1 MNQRRGLG
9 RGLGALIPSSDPAAR
24 APEAEESKAAPE
36 VQTSAAHVGEL
47 EEVSGARYAEIPLD
61 DIRPNPRQPRS
72 VFEEEALA
80 LADDVWRVARRLART
95 REEAEDLVQE
105 AYVRAF
111 RSWRTYQAG
120 TNLRAWLL
128 RIVHNLAI
136 DASRR
141 RKRAPELEP
150 LEANDYYLYNRLE
163 QGAGEP
169 PATDRL
175 LERLSQGPILDALG
189 ELPQNFR
196 EVVVLVDLGD
206 FSYQEAAD
214 VLGVPIGT
222 VMSRLHRGRRMLKAK
237 LADRA
242 IEGVPR

>member
-1 MNQRRGLG
+1 VSLTLER
-9 RGLGALIPSSDPAAR
+9 ADP
-24 APEAEESKAAPE
+24 
-36 VQTSAAHVGEL
+36 TCW
-47 EEVSGARYAEIPLD
+47 YA
-61 DIRPNPRQPRS
+61 RS
-72 VFEEEALA
+72 VADEDAEADTAIATERLEREQFEEQALA

-111 RSWRTYQAG
+111 RSWRTYQPG

-141 RKRAPELEP
+141 RKRTPDVEP

-163 QGAGEP
+163 QGGGQTSE
-169 PATDRL
+169 TDRL
-175 LERLSQGPILDALG
+175 LDRLSQGPILDALH
-189 ELPQNFR
+189 EVPQNFR

-237 LADRA
+237 LADVAVQGAER
-242 IEGVPR
+242 